1 MNLLQLLDKLDIEI
15 ISDILFTDKMI
26 ILFLTSKKFQ
36 EIIKNFKKVKEVIC
50 IYNGNKIDI
59 HFKKCDFLLDNFF
72 KILTNISKKF
82 IINKLDIQNC
92 IFIDIFNKLDLQN
105 SNPKIYYLKN
115 HNVDQHVK
123 LHKIIKKCCP
133 LLTLLN
139 LGNNI
144 INPYVFYVISI
155 KRHLQQCEVLYNK

>member
-15 ISDILFTDKMI
+15 ISDILFSDKMM

-50 IYNGNKIDI
+50 IYNGNKVDI
-59 HFKKCDFLLDNFF
+59 YFKKCDFLLDDFT
-72 KILTNISKKF
+72 KILTNIIKKF
-82 IINKLDIQNC
+82 IINKLDI
-92 IFIDIFNKLDLQN
+92 QN

-115 HNVDQHVK
+115 HNVDRHVK

-144 INPYVFYVISI
+144 INPYVFYVNSI
-155 KRHLQQCEVLYNK
+155 KRLLQQCIVLYNK

>member
-1 MNLLQLLDKLDIEI
+1 LLDD
-15 ISDILFTDKMI
+15 FT
-26 ILFLTSKKFQ
+26 
-36 EIIKNFKKVKEVIC
+36 
-50 IYNGNKIDI
+50 
-59 HFKKCDFLLDNFF
+59 

-115 HNVDQHVK
+115 HNVDRHVK

-133 LLTLLN
+133 LITLLN

-144 INPYVFYVISI
+144 INPYVFYVNSI
-155 KRHLQQCEVLYNK
+155 KRLLPQCKVLYNK